1 MLIGGLTL
9 SAQVPILPRD
19 TNLFYDWWYEDLIT
33 DTAQRINTDF
43 FTHSNPGH
51 NLSWLGPMMQE
62 RRPI

>member
-9 SAQVPILPRD
+9 SAQVPIVPRD

-51 NLSWLGPMMQE
+51 NLS
-62 RRPI
+62 